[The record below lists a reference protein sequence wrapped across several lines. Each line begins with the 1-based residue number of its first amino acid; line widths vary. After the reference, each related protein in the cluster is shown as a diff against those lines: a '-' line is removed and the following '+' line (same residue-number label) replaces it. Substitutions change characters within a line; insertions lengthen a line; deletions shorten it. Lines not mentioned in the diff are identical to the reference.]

1 MRADESEN
9 EDGGGPATAEA
20 RTRDGAWNAIALSN
34 AWGF

>member
-1 MRADESEN
+1 MSADERDD
-9 EDGGGPATAEA
+9 EDSGGPATAET

>member
-1 MRADESEN
+1 MRADESED

-20 RTRDGAWNAIALSN
+20 HMRDGASNAMALSN